1 MTLDTSEQCLVGS
14 CWRKILLIRKGLIIS
29 FVNIGWPKDLHLIP
43 RELCFKAYLKTKNI
57 LAQVF
62 TLRLS
67 KPDSKKETTEQNKCV
82 SRALRCRPGFPGLR
96 SKLTTQSDT
105 SYFIYV
111 FFFWGIRSSLQISC
125 LFHSNRRHR
134 HYPWKSYTCWWKFPG
149 AFSSITFCFLIFFP
163 MYIFFYCC
171 PVSSHLTCRKR
182 ELPSWHQFC
191 APGTSEFS
199 QCHPNVINTIHQLEY
214 SNYLCSLKNS
224 SHFFLIIYFSL
235 FHWSRVV

>member
-1 MTLDTSEQCLVGS
+1 MTLDTSEQCLMGN

-29 FVNIGWPKDLHLIP
+29 FVNIGWPKDFHLIP

-82 SRALRCRPGFPGLR
+82 SRALRCKPGFPGLR

-134 HYPWKSYTCWWKFPG
+134 HYPWKSYTCWRKFPG
-149 AFSSITFCFLIFFP
+149 AFSSITFCFLIFFSLCT
-163 MYIFFYCC
+163 FSFTAALC
-171 PVSSHLTCRKR
+171 PV
-182 ELPSWHQFC
+182 
-191 APGTSEFS
+191 
-199 QCHPNVINTIHQLEY
+199 I
-214 SNYLCSLKNS
+214 
-224 SHFFLIIYFSL
+224 
-235 FHWSRVV
+235 